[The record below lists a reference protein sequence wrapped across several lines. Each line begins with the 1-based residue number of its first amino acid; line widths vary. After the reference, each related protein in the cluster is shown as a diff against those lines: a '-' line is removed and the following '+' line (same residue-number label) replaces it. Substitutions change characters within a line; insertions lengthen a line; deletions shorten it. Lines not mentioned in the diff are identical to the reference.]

1 MMALQS
7 GGDVRLQQALAQGR
21 FAITAEV
28 TPPRGADASRTIAA
42 AIALGPLVHAVNIT
56 DGSRAVMRMSSL
68 VVCRLLLEAGIE
80 PVLQMTCRDR
90 NRIALQADLL
100 GAHALGIRNLLCLTG
115 DPVRAGD
122 QPAARAVNELE
133 AVRLLQLAHAFNRA
147 EDPVQGQLPDGGTDL
162 FLGAAA
168 DPQSPSW
175 SGLVSRVRRKH
186 AAGARFVQTQM
197 VMDAQALRRFVE
209 EITAPLG
216 LPVLAG
222 VFLLKSAKNAR
233 FINRVVPG
241 ANIPEAIIERLE
253 GAGDPAAEGIAIA
266 AEQVAT
272 YRPIAQGVHLMAIK
286 AEERI
291 PLILQQAGF
300 LAEPEVP
307 TASVSPT
314 QQAFDSC
321 QDSVAIRG

>member
-1 MMALQS
+1 MQHDGSQIGWGSVLLQE
-7 GGDVRLQQALAQGR
+7 ALAAGR

-28 TPPRGADASRTIAA
+28 TPPRGGDAGRALAA
-42 AIALGPLVHAVNIT
+42 ASALRGLVHAVNVT

-68 VVCRLLLEAGIE
+68 ALCRLLLDAGIE

-122 QPAARAVNELE
+122 QPAARPVNELE
-133 AVRLLQLAHAFNRA
+133 AVRLLQLVGRCNAGL
-147 EDPVQGQLPDGGTDL
+147 DPVQGELPDGPTLL
-162 FLGAAA
+162 FAGAAA

-175 SGLVSRVRRKH
+175 SGLVARVRRKQ
-186 AAGARFVQTQM
+186 AAGARFLQTQM

-209 EITAPLG
+209 EVTAPLD

-222 VFLLKSAKNAR
+222 VFLLKSARNAR

-241 ANIPEAIIERLE
+241 ACIPETLITRLE
-253 GAGDPAAEGIAIA
+253 GAADPAAEGVAIA
-266 AEQVAT
+266 AEQVDA
-272 YRPIAQGVHLMAIK
+272 YRAIAQGVHLMAIK

-291 PLILQQAGF
+291 PTILRQAG
-300 LAEPEVP
+300 
-307 TASVSPT
+307 
-314 QQAFDSC
+314 
-321 QDSVAIRG
+321 VAPVVAAPVLSRP

>member
-1 MMALQS
+1 MGLRE
-7 GGDVRLQQALAQGR
+7 VLASGR

-28 TPPRGADASRTIAA
+28 TPPRGADATRTLAA
-42 AIALGPLVHAVNIT
+42 AAELGSLVDAVNIT

-68 VVCRLLLEAGIE
+68 AVCKLLLEAGIE

-90 NRIALQADLL
+90 NLIALQSDLL
-100 GAHALGIRNLLCLTG
+100 GAHALGIRNVLCLTG

-122 QPAARAVNELE
+122 QPGARPVNELE
-133 AVRLLQLAHAFNRA
+133 SVRLLQLADRFNRA
-147 EDPVQGQLPDGGTDL
+147 EDPVQGSLPDGGTDL

-168 DPQSPSW
+168 DPQSGSW
-175 SGLVSRVRRKH
+175 SGQVSRLRRKH

-197 VMDAQALRRFVE
+197 VMDAAALRRFVE
-209 EITAPLG
+209 DLAAPLG

-241 ANIPEAIIERLE
+241 ACIPEALIERLE
-253 GAGDPAAEGIAIA
+253 GSADPAAEGIAIA
-266 AEQVAT
+266 AEQVAL
-272 YRPIAQGVHLMAIK
+272 YRSIAQGVHLMAIK

-291 PLILQQAGF
+291 PAILRQSGLESRPMAGQRQA
-300 LAEPEVP
+300 
-307 TASVSPT
+307 
-314 QQAFDSC
+314 
-321 QDSVAIRG
+321 